1 MKRTWRTLGPK
12 KSTRKVI
19 AMDRSPYKTAITFK
33 QKAVCRSVNAVK
45 EKCNILT
52 CNVRCKKLSHI
63 RYQFGV
69 LKVFRDLGQKEF

>member
-1 MKRTWRTLGPK
+1 MTRTWRTLGPK

-45 EKCNILT
+45 ENLIFELVMQDT
-52 CNVRCKKLSHI
+52 NYTISN
-63 RYQFGV
+63 
-69 LKVFRDLGQKEF
+69 RDYESF